1 MLRDATGSLPLVAQI
16 HEIARPDVE
25 ALGLERIRH
34 EGPHRHVC
42 VVGETARC
50 LRSPLRRLSENWMI
64 SSAGFLNS

>member
-25 ALGLERIRH
+25 ALGLERTRH

-42 VVGETARC
+42 VVGRDGALLAE
-50 LRSPLRRLSENWMI
+50 PLAEVERELDD
-64 SSAGFLNS
+64 FLCRIP